1 MSDDV
6 LSYSSERKGIL
17 SEKETSQDL
26 ETDILSLRPETLD
39 DYVGQN
45 QAVETL
51 RIAIEAAKMRN
62 EPVDHVLFHGPPGL
76 GKTTLAHIIA
86 NETGGTLTVTSGP
99 ALEKGGDLIGI
110 LTHLED
116 GDLLFID
123 EIHRTPKSV
132 EELLYP
138 AMEDFAIDFVF
149 DKGVH
154 ARSHRYRLRRFCL
167 VGATTR
173 VGLLSAPLRDR
184 FGIMRSLD
192 FYALDDLVKITK
204 RSAALLDVPIEA
216 DAAMELA
223 RRCRGTP
230 RIANR
235 LLKRVR
241 DYAQVRSDG
250 TIRPDIV
257 QAEQNLIAANAEI
270 GVAKSLYYPDIS
282 MTADYG
288 AASEDLEATG
298 VRTEVAAPARLADRL
313 VGLVTLGPRA
323 VGGGYDDDE
332 RRLVEAV
339 AQRLAYAAGAFL
351 PDTAGLESIEARRI
365 QESLLPSTPAISAIN
380 SALRKDDQP
389 PQGIT
394 MRPIPVS
401 ASLV

>member
-1 MSDDV
+1 MSDDI
-6 LSYSSERKGIL
+6 LSYSSDLKGIL
-17 SEKETSQDL
+17 SEKETAQDL
-26 ETDILSLRPETLD
+26 ETEILSLRPENLD
-39 DYVGQN
+39 EYVGQD
-45 QAVETL
+45 QVVESL
-51 RIAIEAAKMRN
+51 RIAIEAAKLRN

-116 GDLLFID
+116 GDILFID

-192 FYALDDLVKITK
+192 FYALDDLVRITK
-204 RSAALLDVPIEA
+204 RSAALLDVPIEE
-216 DAAMELA
+216 DGAMELA

-230 RIANR
+230 RIVNR
-235 LLKRVR
+235 LLRRVR
-241 DYAQVRSDG
+241 DYSQVRAQG
-250 TIRPDIV
+250 R
-257 QAEQNLIAANAEI
+257 
-270 GVAKSLYYPDIS
+270 
-282 MTADYG
+282 
-288 AASEDLEATG
+288 
-298 VRTEVAAPARLADRL
+298 
-313 VGLVTLGPRA
+313 VTFET
-323 VGGGYDDDE
+323 V
-332 RRLVEAV
+332 
-339 AQRLAYAAGAFL
+339 
-351 PDTAGLESIEARRI
+351 TAGLALEGVDDQGLTKLDRRYLRTIIDYYRGGPVGIEALAATLQEETDTLVDVVEPYLLKRGFLMRTSSGRRASEAAY
-365 QESLLPSTPAISAIN
+365 QHL
-380 SALRKDDQP
+380 
-389 PQGIT
+389 GIT
-394 MRPIPVS
+394 YQQGLFRE
-401 ASLV
+401 